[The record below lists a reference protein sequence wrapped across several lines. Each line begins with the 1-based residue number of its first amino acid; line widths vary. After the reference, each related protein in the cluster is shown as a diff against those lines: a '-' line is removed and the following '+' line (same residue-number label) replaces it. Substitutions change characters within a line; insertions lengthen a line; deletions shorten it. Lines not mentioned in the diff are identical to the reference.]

1 MPDTLLKRIELA
13 VRHVATRILEG
24 SGQPVVLANPRSVV
38 PVGRPMRVLFL
49 RQDRLGDVLVSEPV
63 IRAIREKYPSAQIDM
78 LLSPNN
84 IAARHALTH
93 LIDDVVLYRKQGW
106 GVMAAIRQIR
116 RNRYDVIVDLM
127 DNPSA
132 TSTLLLR
139 ASGIAIRIGIDKTN
153 RAVYSH
159 VVSLLDRSSVHIV
172 ERIAQL
178 AMPFGIDPS
187 TMDLR
192 LRYRLT
198 DLECAEAQHHLAAGG
213 RRTAMFNVT
222 GSDDAR
228 RYGSERWIRVISV
241 FRQRNPDWRA
251 IVAGAP
257 HDEATLQRIAGA
269 TGADILPTTVSFH
282 AFAATVMQATLL
294 VTADTSIVHVAAAA
308 SVPQVVLYVFN
319 NPALMPWYP
328 YRSPHVALTGYNN
341 VREIEPAHV
350 NDAIE
355 ALFSCIATT

>member
-1 MPDTLLKRIELA
+1 
-13 VRHVATRILEG
+13 
-24 SGQPVVLANPRSVV
+24 
-38 PVGRPMRVLFL
+38 
-49 RQDRLGDVLVSEPV
+49 
-63 IRAIREKYPSAQIDM
+63 
-78 LLSPNN
+78 
-84 IAARHALTH
+84 
-93 LIDDVVLYRKQGW
+93 
-106 GVMAAIRQIR
+106 
-116 RNRYDVIVDLM
+116 
-127 DNPSA
+127 
-132 TSTLLLR
+132 
-139 ASGIAIRIGIDKTN
+139 
-153 RAVYSH
+153 
-159 VVSLLDRSSVHIV
+159 
-172 ERIAQL
+172 
-178 AMPFGIDPS
+178 
-187 TMDLR
+187 
-192 LRYRLT
+192 
-198 DLECAEAQHHLAAGG
+198 
-213 RRTAMFNVT
+213 MFNVT

-257 HDEATLQRIAGA
+257 HDAATLQRIAGA

>member
-1 MPDTLLKRIELA
+1 MPDTIVKRIELA
-13 VRHVATRILEG
+13 LRHVVTHMLEG
-24 SGQPVVLANPRSVV
+24 RGQPVKVETPTAAV
-38 PVGRPMRVLFL
+38 PTGRPMRVLFL

-63 IRAIREKYPSAQIDM
+63 IRAVREAYPSAQIDI

-84 IAARHALTH
+84 IAARHAIGH
-93 LIDDVVLYRKQGW
+93 LVDNVVLYKKRGL
-106 GVMAAIRQIR
+106 GGMSAIRQIR
-116 RNRYDVIVDLM
+116 RNRYDVVVDLM

-132 TSTLLLR
+132 TSTLFLR
-139 ASGIAIRIGIDKTN
+139 SSGIPVRIGIDKAN

-159 VVSLLDRSSVHIV
+159 VVPLRDRSSVHIV

-178 AMPFGIDPS
+178 VLPFGIDPA
-187 TMDLR
+187 TLDLR
-192 LRYRLT
+192 LRYRLN
-198 DLECAEAQHHLAAGG
+198 DAERDEATTCLATHG
-213 RRTAMFNVT
+213 RRTAVFNLT
-222 GSDDAR
+222 GTDDAR
-228 RYGSERWIRVISV
+228 RYGAERWVSVITD
-241 FRQRNPDWRA
+241 FRRRSPDWRA
-251 IVAGAP
+251 VVAGAP
-257 HDEATLQRIAGA
+257 HDASMLRYVAEA
-269 TGADILPTTVSFH
+269 TGADVLPPTPSFH

-328 YRSPHVALTGYNN
+328 YRSPHVALTGSNN

>member
-1 MPDTLLKRIELA
+1 MPDTIVKRIELA
-13 VRHVATRILEG
+13 LRHVVTHMLEG
-24 SGQPVVLANPRSVV
+24 RGQPVKVETPTAAV
-38 PVGRPMRVLFL
+38 PTGRPMRVLFL

-63 IRAIREKYPSAQIDM
+63 IRAVREAYPSAQIDI

-84 IAARHALTH
+84 IAARHAIGH
-93 LIDDVVLYRKQGW
+93 LVDNVVLYKKRGLA
-106 GVMAAIRQIR
+106 GMSAIRQIR
-116 RNRYDVIVDLM
+116 RNRYDVVVDLM

-132 TSTLLLR
+132 TSTLFLR
-139 ASGIAIRIGIDKTN
+139 SSGIPVRIGIDKAN

-159 VVSLLDRSSVHIV
+159 VVPLRDRSSVHIV

-178 AMPFGIDPS
+178 VLPFGIDPA
-187 TMDLR
+187 TLDLR
-192 LRYRLT
+192 LRYRLN
-198 DLECAEAQHHLAAGG
+198 DAERDEATTCLATHG
-213 RRTAMFNVT
+213 RRTAVFNLT
-222 GSDDAR
+222 GTDDAR
-228 RYGSERWIRVISV
+228 RYGAERWVSVITD
-241 FRQRNPDWRA
+241 FRRRSPDWRA
-251 IVAGAP
+251 VVAGAP
-257 HDEATLQRIAGA
+257 HDASMLRYVAEA
-269 TGADILPTTVSFH
+269 TGADVLPPTPSFH

-328 YRSPHVALTGYNN
+328 YRSPHVALTGSNN

>member
-1 MPDTLLKRIELA
+1 MPDSLVKRTEL
-13 VRHVATRILEG
+13 VLRGVVTRMLEG
-24 SGQPVVLANPRSVV
+24 SSRPTAVTSPTCVV
-38 PVGRPMRVLFL
+38 PVDRPMRVLFL

-63 IRAIREKYPSAQIDM
+63 IRAVREAYPLAQIDV

-84 IAARHALTH
+84 IAAQHAIGD
-93 LIDDVVLYRKQGW
+93 LIDDVVLYRKRGL
-106 GVMAAIRQIR
+106 GSVRAIRQIR
-116 RNRYDVIVDLM
+116 RKRYDVIVDLM

-132 TSTLLLR
+132 TSTMFLR
-139 ASGIAIRIGIDKTN
+139 FSGIPIRIGIDKVN

-159 VVSLLDRSSVHIV
+159 VVPLCDRSSVHIV

-178 AMPFGIDPS
+178 VLPFGIDPS
-187 TMDLR
+187 TLDLR
-192 LRYRLT
+192 LRYQIT
-198 DLECAEAQHHLAAGG
+198 DAERDDAQACLGKRG
-213 RRTAMFNVT
+213 CNTVVFNLT

-228 RYGSERWIRVISV
+228 RYGSERWIRVIAE
-241 FRQRNPDWRA
+241 FRRRVPASRVV
-251 IVAGAP
+251 VAGAP
-257 HDEATLQRIAGA
+257 HDAPMVQHVAEA
-269 TGADILPTTVSFH
+269 TGADVLSPTPSFH
-282 AFAATVMQATLL
+282 AFAATIMQATLV